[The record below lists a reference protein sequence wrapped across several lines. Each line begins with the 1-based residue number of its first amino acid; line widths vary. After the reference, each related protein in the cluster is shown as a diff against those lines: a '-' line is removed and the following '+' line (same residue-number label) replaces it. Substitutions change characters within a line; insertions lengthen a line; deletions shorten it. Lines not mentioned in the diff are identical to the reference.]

1 MSGSKTTGHAIAT
14 RSLAVSRIIAHAQQ
28 LYDQHAEKVRFLVV
42 GVWNTFF
49 GVLAYN
55 ALLLMFGH
63 ENYLLLFW
71 AVWVVA
77 VVHSTATMKYF
88 AFRSGGHFWR
98 QTGRAYLIYLP
109 AQGLST
115 LLLWV
120 GVTVLHLSP
129 PLAQLITICFTTI
142 FSYLGHKY
150 FTFRVPLE
158 VGEVPEE
165 ELVVGDESRDA
176 DRR

>member
-1 MSGSKTTGHAIAT
+1 
-14 RSLAVSRIIAHAQQ
+14 VSRLIAHAHHF
-28 LYDQHAEKVRFLVV
+28 YDRHAEKVRFLVV
-42 GVWNTFF
+42 GVWNTIFS
-49 GVLAYN
+49 VLLYN
-55 ALLLMFGH
+55 LLLLAFGH
-63 ENYLLLFW
+63 AQYLLLFW
-71 AVWVVA
+71 AAWVVA

-120 GVTVLHLSP
+120 GVTLLHLSP
-129 PLAQLITICFTTI
+129 PVAQLITIFFTTI

-158 VGEVPEE
+158 VGEVPDEA
-165 ELVVGDESRDA
+165 LIAGDESRGEDV
-176 DRR
+176 R

>member
-1 MSGSKTTGHAIAT
+1 VNRFASEARKLCA
-14 RSLAVSRIIAHAQQ
+14 
-28 LYDQHAEKVRFLVV
+28 QHAEKIRFLVV
-42 GVWNTFF
+42 GVWNTIFSV
-49 GVLAYN
+49 VLYN
-55 ALLLMFGH
+55 LLLLAFGH
-63 ENYLLLFW
+63 ESYLLLFW

-77 VVHSTATMKYF
+77 VVQSTATMKYF

-98 QTGRAYLIYLP
+98 QTARAYLIYLP

-120 GVTVLHLSP
+120 GVTLLQLSP
-129 PLAQLITICFTTI
+129 PMAQLITIFFTTI

-158 VGEVPEE
+158 VGEVPAE
-165 ELVVGDESRDA
+165 ELIVGDESVGDGGR
-176 DRR
+176 